1 MVHAGSLING
11 SENSTESFILN
22 LCPYLHPVS
31 YITDSRDVIQTLGS
45 RPGHVRYSGKY

>member
-22 LCPYLHPVS
+22 LCPYLHSVS
-31 YITDSRDVIQTLGS
+31 YITDSSDTIQTLS
-45 RPGHVRYSGKY
+45 ARPGQY